1 METGHVVSVPAPATR
16 ITRPFPRSG
25 RAERETPRI
34 THPWKAT
41 HTFEQRLEIVV
52 RAKDSLRDL
61 ADCAGPAREHL
72 FVCVFAAHLAC
83 GLQVILILD
92 PLQQPRIRSTEKSMM
107 RLICAVSP
115 SVIIKAACLL
125 AVYLVPSVIGASE
138 LRDHQEAG
146 ISAAAALA
154 ADRRAH
160 HRHRYLREPASLP
173 ASGGADVN
181 LPSPPIPRERR
192 ESSTVCAEC
201 NQAAT
206 TRAAGPSHGN
216 GQAVTNNYDRSDEKQ
231 GATASGAEPQ
241 QENMGQDDKEN
252 ADGSPTWSYFE
263 PTLQPTVE
271 ADIPDASTYWTQTK
285 EDEHKVAE
293 SLEEEIDCPWCHDD
307 ELDRGPDG
315 SSSGDGGFPDKSF
328 PDDPYDYPK
337 ASPDSYR
344 DNNQGYGNA
353 ADHRLID
360 DMVAPFFLLAAVLLI
375 LALVYTLLFLCVV
388 RLGTIRIDEDRY
400 PRGRVYFCG
409 SFCFVPL
416 CWFYRLYAADPS
428 GSVGIASTSDA
439 RVMGLKREERKE
451 AVTELLKQYSVT
463 VGEEGGAGEMNN
475 AGVAS
480 HSDAPTG
487 NPASPTDTEPAV
499 TTPTTPSSEEDAGNI
514 NLTDADENQ
523 CSICLDGYG
532 KWTVNGVLHWKV

>member
-1 METGHVVSVPAPATR
+1 M
-16 ITRPFPRSG
+16 F
-25 RAERETPRI
+25 
-34 THPWKAT
+34 
-41 HTFEQRLEIVV
+41 
-52 RAKDSLRDL
+52 
-61 ADCAGPAREHL
+61 
-72 FVCVFAAHLAC
+72 
-83 GLQVILILD
+83 
-92 PLQQPRIRSTEKSMM
+92 
-107 RLICAVSP
+107 
-115 SVIIKAACLL
+115 IKAACLL
-125 AVYLVPSVIGASE
+125 VVCLAPAVAGTNNSHGHHQTDIGTTALSTDQ
-138 LRDHQEAG
+138 RD
-146 ISAAAALA
+146 
-154 ADRRAH
+154 H

-173 ASGGADVN
+173 ALGGADINV
-181 LPSPPIPRERR
+181 PSPSIQHERR

-201 NQAAT
+201 NHAGT
-206 TRAAGPSHGN
+206 TRAAGPPQGN
-216 GQAVTNNYDRSDEKQ
+216 GHAATNNYERSDEKQ
-231 GATASGAEPQ
+231 EATASGAEPGKKDM
-241 QENMGQDDKEN
+241 EQDEDEN

-263 PTLQPTVE
+263 PTLQPTFE
-271 ADIPDASTYWTQTK
+271 AENPGASAYWTRTK

-315 SSSGDGGFPDKSF
+315 PSSGDGGFPDKSF

-344 DNNQGYGNA
+344 DNNHGYGNG

-439 RVMGLKREERKE
+439 RVMGLRREERKE
-451 AVTELLKQYSVT
+451 AVTELLKQYSAT
-463 VGEEGGAGEMNN
+463 VGGEKEDGQMDDS
-475 AGVAS
+475 GVAS
-480 HSDAPTG
+480 QSVDNIASNISPTE
-487 NPASPTDTEPAV
+487 NPASPTETEAAATV
-499 TTPTTPSSEEDAGNI
+499 TTTTPSSGEDAGNV
-514 NLTDADENQ
+514 NLADADENQ

-532 KWTVNGVLHWKV
+532 KWTVNDFFCIGRC